1 MCQLSVVAYTR
12 NPSTWEKEGKGP
24 RILQETWSQSIINPS
39 INPYLLSMLKN
50 KHQMLGMAV
59 CIYNSSYSRYWNR
72 KIIKFKAS
80 VCNIA
85 RDILS
90 HNKNFKKE
98 WRTRRMTQQAR
109 VCTATFKP
117 TFRWFTFNSRES
129 NNSGLCRHL
138 CSHVHAHHT
147 IRIKKW
153 K

>member
-12 NPSTWEKEGKGP
+12 NPSTWEKAGKGP

-59 CIYNSSYSRYWNR
+59 CIYNSSYSRYWNK

-80 VCNIA
+80 VCNTA

-109 VCTATFKP
+109 VCTAYPEDLHSNPLSGGLPLTPGNP
-117 TFRWFTFNSRES
+117 TILVYAGT
-129 NNSGLCRHL
+129 C
-138 CSHVHAHHT
+138 AHMHNQ
-147 IRIKKW
+147 K
-153 K
+153 